1 MKKRHIAAGIIVM
14 SLLAVTFIAT
24 ATAELYYNNMTGI
37 RQGKNLTFTIDT
49 STAKTAG
56 NDEISNFGL
65 SVKTDTIVMT
75 VFDNK
80 GNPIAIDID
89 WTDIAVNPDGTSIVI
104 HAMKQDGFPAH
115 ASAINVQADL
125 MEPYLGSSILAS
137 GPGWGWGGHY

>member
-1 MKKRHIAAGIIVM
+1 MKKRHIAAGLIVL

-24 ATAELYYNNMTGI
+24 ATAEVYYNTMIGI

-49 STAKTAG
+49 SIAKTAG
-56 NDEISNFGL
+56 EDGIYNFGL

-75 VFDNK
+75 VFDRK
-80 GNPIAIDID
+80 GIAIPIDID

-104 HAMKQDGFPAH
+104 QAIKQDGFPAH

-125 MEPYLGSSILAS
+125 MEPYLGSSIFAS